1 MTMQSV
7 SLSALEAS
15 AANPRRK
22 IDRKAIEGLAASIR
36 TDGVLHN
43 LVVTP
48 TGKGKK
54 ERYQIVSGSRRLQ
67 ALLLL
72 QERGELPD
80 DFTVAVE
87 IRDDLSKDDTLR
99 IATVENLQRQNLTP
113 LEEAGALTKLIHKG
127 TTLDDVAAQTGL
139 SVTTIKRRLA
149 LNNLC
154 REAKAALTKGVISL
168 SQAESLTLGSDEAQ
182 TRIVEQ
188 IVGGGDYSAEEIRAA
203 LLDDR
208 PTVALAIFP
217 PEKYTGTITTDLFAE
232 DETSYFDDPE
242 QFFGLQ
248 KEAVEELKKH
258 HEASAAWVTVTE
270 DYRLSDWQ
278 YRKAKNKQKG
288 GVLINLSPSG
298 AVEIR
303 EGLVRPK
310 IEKETAKAI
319 AENPIA
325 PVKVKAAYSAPLC
338 RYIAHHKTAAVAE
351 ILLASPRTAQEVLVV
366 RTLGALRLHEAFAA
380 FGKEQD
386 TQSAYRVLEEQARC
400 FAGKLGFKIEEG
412 ESVWDSFPPPFTDEL
427 ALYDAVR
434 GFSDHDLAGLQTLLA
449 ALSFGQSNCDR
460 LDKSDSLFNRVA
472 RDLNVDMKN
481 HWRPDAAFFGKR
493 NREQLVGIA
502 KECGYADG
510 NGSLGGYKK
519 SELTSSLVRHFVN
532 AHSNAE
538 PTEAQRKAREWL
550 PEAMLFPAVDPNA
563 AAEVE
568 DEADSVDEMSDED

>member
-1 MTMQSV
+1 MLQSV
-7 SLSALEAS
+7 SLSALQPA

-22 IDRKAIEGLAASIR
+22 IDRKAIEGLAASIK

-43 LVVTP
+43 LVVSP
-48 TGKGKK
+48 MEGKGKK
-54 ERYQIVSGSRRLQ
+54 ERFQIVSGSRRLQ

-72 QERGELPD
+72 QERGELPE

-113 LEEAGALTKLIHKG
+113 LEEAGALTKLVHKG
-127 TTLDDVAAQTGL
+127 VTLDDVVAQTGL
-139 SVTTIKRRLA
+139 SATTIKRRLA

-154 REAKAALTKGVISL
+154 REAKAALTKGVITL

-232 DETSYFDDPE
+232 DETSYFDDAE
-242 QFFGLQ
+242 QFFALQ
-248 KEAVEELKKH
+248 KEAVEELRKH

-270 DYRLSDWQ
+270 EYRLSDWQ
-278 YRKAKNKQKG
+278 YRKARKNQKG

-310 IEKETAKAI
+310 IEKETAEAI

-351 ILLASPRTAQEVLVV
+351 ILLASSRTAQEVLVV
-366 RTLGALRLHEAFAA
+366 RTLKSFRLHEAFIALS
-380 FGKEQD
+380 KEAEP
-386 TQSAYRVLEEQARC
+386 QSAYRVLEEQARC
-400 FAGKLGFKIEEG
+400 FAGKLGFEIEEG

-427 ALYDAVR
+427 ALYEAVR

-449 ALSFGQSNCDR
+449 ALSFGQGNCDR
-460 LDKSDSLFNRVA
+460 LDTSDSLFNRVA
-472 RDLNVDMKN
+472 RDLIVDMKN

-510 NGSLGGYKK
+510 NGSLGSYKK
-519 SELTSSLVRHFVN
+519 AELTSSLVRHFVN
-532 AHSNAE
+532 AHSTTE

-550 PEAMLFPAVDPNA
+550 PEAMLFPAVDQNA

-568 DEADSVDEMSDED
+568 DEPDSVDEMTDED

>member
-1 MTMQSV
+1 MLQSV
-7 SLSALEAS
+7 SLSALQPA

-22 IDRKAIEGLAASIR
+22 IDRKAIEGLAASIK

-43 LVVTP
+43 LVVSP
-48 TGKGKK
+48 VEGKGKK
-54 ERYQIVSGSRRLQ
+54 ERFQIVSGSRRLQ

-72 QERGELPD
+72 QERGELPE

-113 LEEAGALTKLIHKG
+113 LEEAGALAKLVHKG
-127 TTLDDVAAQTGL
+127 VTLDDVVAQTGL

-154 REAKAALTKGVISL
+154 REAKAALTTGVITL

-188 IVGGGDYSAEEIRAA
+188 IAAGGDYSADEIRAA

-208 PTVALAIFP
+208 PTVSLAIFP

-232 DETSYFDDPE
+232 DETSYFDDAE
-242 QFFGLQ
+242 QFFALQ
-248 KEAVEELKKH
+248 KEAVEELRKH

-278 YRKAKNKQKG
+278 YRKARKNQKG

-310 IEKETAKAI
+310 IEKETAEAI

-351 ILLASPRTAQEVLVV
+351 ILLASPRTAQEVLIV
-366 RTLGALRLHEAFAA
+366 RTLNGLRLHEAFPAL
-380 FGKEQD
+380 GKEAEPQG
-386 TQSAYRVLEEQARC
+386 AYRVLEEQARC
-400 FAGKLGFKIEEG
+400 FAAKLGFEIEEG
-412 ESVWDSFPPPFTDEL
+412 ESVWSSFPPPFTDEL
-427 ALYDAVR
+427 ALYEAVR
-434 GFSDHDLAGLQTLLA
+434 GFSDHDLAGLQSLLA
-449 ALSFGQSNCDR
+449 ALSFGQGNCDR
-460 LDKSDSLFNRVA
+460 LDTSDSLFNRVA
-472 RDLNVDMKN
+472 RDLSVDMKN

-510 NGSLGGYKK
+510 NGSLGSYKK
-519 SELTSSLVRHFVN
+519 AELTSSLVRHFVN
-532 AHSNAE
+532 AHSTAE

-568 DEADSVDEMSDED
+568 DEADSVDEVTDED